1 MWIGLGLNNIKQNN
15 SWTLKKKKKRGMDSI
30 GFKPMTIMGEHK
42 CFTTKLGVN
51 LLLLLHWF
59 LL

>member
-1 MWIGLGLNNIKQNN
+1 MWIGLGLGLNNNK
-15 SWTLKKKKKRGMDSI
+15 
-30 GFKPMTIMGEHK
+30 GFEPVTITCERK
-42 CFTTKLGVN
+42 CSTTKLGVN